1 MKSNCKL
8 SIRAVSLGDDL
19 RQIAPLAQSIGY
31 HGLQL
36 DMAIG
41 QLALSELSA
50 SGAREVRNIISS
62 SNLEL
67 DSLFAGI
74 PADMLISA
82 NQHDRVL
89 WMFKKVLQTATALS
103 AGICCLDLGRIPGV
117 PQEAV
122 ARPTTR
128 LASNLI
134 IIPEPAPIEPFEAQ
148 IDPKEL
154 AAWDGIDVV
163 MRELGAMAEDA
174 GIILA
179 FSTDL
184 SSFASLSRLLAG
196 ARCHWF
202 GVDLDPVSILRDRW
216 DIERILD
223 TLGASIRHIRGRD
236 AIRGS
241 AGRTQPATVGQGS
254 TNWPQTLRLLDSG
267 GYSGWIAIDTV
278 ELPDRPAAAQR
289 ALTHLKPKES

>member
-1 MKSNCKL
+1 MKSSNKL

-31 HGLQL
+31 NGLQL

-41 QLALSELSA
+41 QLALAELST
-50 SGAREVRNIISS
+50 SGSREVRHIISS

-67 DSLFAGI
+67 DSLCAGI
-74 PADMLISA
+74 PADMLMNA

-89 WMFKKVLQTATALS
+89 WMFKRVLQTATSLS

-117 PQEAV
+117 AQEPV
-122 ARPTTR
+122 ARPKKP
-128 LASNLI
+128 LASSLI
-134 IIPEPAPIEPFEAQ
+134 IIPEEAPIEPLEPQ
-148 IDPKEL
+148 VDPKEL
-154 AAWDGIDVV
+154 AAWDGIDII

-174 GIILA
+174 GIVLA

-184 SSFASLSRLLAG
+184 SSFSSLSRLLTG

-202 GVDLDPVSILRDRW
+202 GVDLDPVSVLRDRW
-216 DIERILD
+216 DLERILD
-223 TLGASIRHIRGRD
+223 TIGTSIRHIRGRD

-241 AGRTQPATVGQGS
+241 AGRTQPVTVGQGS
-254 TNWPQTLRLLDSG
+254 TNWPQTLHLLDAG
-267 GYSGWIAIDTV
+267 GYSGWVAVDTV
-278 ELPDRPAAAQR
+278 ELPDRVQAAQR
-289 ALTHLKPKES
+289 AVNHLKPKNS